1 MTIRSFREKQFEN
14 KPKLAKCG
22 VLPGTYLLHDRGE
35 GVLLRDSKPD
45 SVVDEDDLDSQV
57 TSLVCGLR
65 NSWLLLNNGI
75 VRVHSINRLAHWV
88 LSWVELLLHVHRR
101 VVVLATHHLVALA
114 PVGH

>member
-1 MTIRSFREKQFEN
+1 M
-14 KPKLAKCG
+14 
-22 VLPGTYLLHDRGE
+22 
-35 GVLLRDSKPD
+35 RDSKPD

-65 NSWLLLNNGI
+65 DSWLLLNNGI

-88 LSWVELLLHVHRR
+88 LSWVELLLHVHGR
-101 VVVLATHHLVALA
+101 VVVLATDDLVALT